1 MLKQS
6 FLFVAVSVV
15 AKRKKKKTGRKC
27 LNPGYRIVPNP
38 TENWTSGVINRSVR
52 DRGKCCYVCSRRTYS

>member
-15 AKRKKKKTGRKC
+15 TKEKKTGRKC
-27 LNPGYRIVPNP
+27 LSPGYRIVPNP
-38 TENWTSGVINRSVR
+38 TEN
-52 DRGKCCYVCSRRTYS
+52 